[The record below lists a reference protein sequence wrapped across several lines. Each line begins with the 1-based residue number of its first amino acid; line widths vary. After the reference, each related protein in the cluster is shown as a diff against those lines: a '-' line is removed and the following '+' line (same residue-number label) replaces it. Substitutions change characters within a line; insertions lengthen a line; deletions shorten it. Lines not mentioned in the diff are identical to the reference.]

1 MIADK
6 TAAND
11 HGEAT
16 EGELAFEAEL
26 EHPPEKVWRALT
38 EPHLLDA
45 WLPAR
50 PPNGPQVDREVVE
63 ADPPH
68 TLRWAWRDGAGE
80 PPLDSEVTITL
91 VPTPGGT
98 RLTVIHT
105 GLRQVAPANSNTPA
119 WSLKCAA

>member
-11 HGEAT
+11 DSADDT
-16 EGELAFEAEL
+16 GELAFEAEL

-38 EPHLLDA
+38 QPHLLDA
-45 WLPAR
+45 WLPAT
-50 PPNGPQVDREVVE
+50 PQVDREVVE

-68 TLRWAWRDGAGE
+68 TLRWAWRDGAGGT
-80 PPLDSEVTITL
+80 PLDSEVTITL

-98 RLTVIHT
+98 RLTVIHS
-105 GLRQVAPANSNTPA
+105 GPRQAAPANSNTPA

>member
-6 TAAND
+6 MVAND
-11 HGEAT
+11 DGE
-16 EGELAFEAEL
+16 GDLAFEAEL
-26 EHPPEKVWRALT
+26 DHPPEKVWRALT
-38 EPHLLDA
+38 ESHLLDA
-45 WLPAR
+45 WLPPG
-50 PPNGPQVDREVVE
+50 PPGGPQVTREVVE

-68 TLRWAWRDGAGE
+68 TLRWAWRDGGGD

-91 VPTPGGT
+91 VPTPGGA

-105 GLRQVAPANSNTPA
+105 GLRPAVPANSNTPA

>member
-6 TAAND
+6 PAND
-11 HGEAT
+11 IHDDASGDEG
-16 EGELAFEAEL
+16 GELAFEAEL

-45 WLPAR
+45 WLPNAPR
-50 PPNGPQVDREVVE
+50 TEREVVE
-63 ADPPH
+63 ADPPR

-105 GLRQVAPANSNTPA
+105 GLRQIAPANSNIPA

>member
-1 MIADK
+1 MIAEQV
-6 TAAND
+6 AAND
-11 HGEAT
+11 DEAGQA
-16 EGELAFEAEL
+16 GELAFEAEL

-38 EPHLLDA
+38 QPHLLDA

-50 PPNGPQVDREVVE
+50 PQTEREVVV
-63 ADPPH
+63 ADPPR

-91 VPTPGGT
+91 VPTPAGT
-98 RLTVIHT
+98 RLTVIHS
-105 GLRQVAPANSNTPA
+105 GLRQAIPANSDTPT

>member
-11 HGEAT
+11 DGEDHDA
-16 EGELAFEAEL
+16 ELAFEAEL
-26 EHPPEKVWRALT
+26 EHSPEKVWRALT

-45 WLPAR
+45 WLPAS
-50 PPNGPQVDREVVE
+50 PQVDREVVE

-68 TLRWAWRDGAGE
+68 VLRWAWRDGAGQ
-80 PPLDSEVTITL
+80 PPLESEVTITL

-105 GLRQVAPANSNTPA
+105 GLRQVAPANSNTPT